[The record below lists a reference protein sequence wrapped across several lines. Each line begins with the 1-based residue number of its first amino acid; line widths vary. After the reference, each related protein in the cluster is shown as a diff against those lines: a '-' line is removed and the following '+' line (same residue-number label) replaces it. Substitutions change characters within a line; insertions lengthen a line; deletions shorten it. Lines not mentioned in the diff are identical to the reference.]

1 MGARPSAVVL
11 CAAEQN
17 VALVIVVDGQ
27 ILPDQ
32 LVDARFERGNIDIR
46 LVLVEFEHEA
56 VADIAVAA
64 RKHLLLRHGVFA
76 QILRAVRHEA
86 IGKRRIDDV
95 AQLLR
100 QRAKEVRPRD
110 DDLLA
115 DADEQIRV
123 DAEQGIDQVKMLDDD
138 ALAAPDSQP
147 DGVRQLR
154 ELMEAR
160 LEADVQMVGVRREK
174 ARFIL
179 LLQKRERAD
188 VDAVVVVRKL
198 DAGEHPL
205 DEHALAGAG
214 LPDEADDLVEGRK
227 IKLRDLHT
235 ERVDPAAAA
244 GSKIRAV
251 DMAALNRVCRHMGL
265 PPVPF
270 SFSIEDKARFNQGK
284 SAASSMK
291 Y

>member
-1 MGARPSAVVL
+1 MMRPVERTWVRGPSAVVL

-76 QILRAVRHEA
+76 QILCAVRHEA

-154 ELMEAR
+154 ELMEA
-160 LEADVQMVGVRREK
+160 VS
-174 ARFIL
+174 
-179 LLQKRERAD
+179 KRMSRW
-188 VDAVVVVRKL
+188 
-198 DAGEHPL
+198 
-205 DEHALAGAG
+205 
-214 LPDEADDLVEGRK
+214 
-227 IKLRDLHT
+227 
-235 ERVDPAAAA
+235 
-244 GSKIRAV
+244 
-251 DMAALNRVCRHMGL
+251 
-265 PPVPF
+265 
-270 SFSIEDKARFNQGK
+270 
-284 SAASSMK
+284 
-291 Y
+291 

>member
-214 LPDEADDLVEGRK
+214 FPDEADDLVEGRK

-251 DMAALNRVCRHMGL
+251 DMAALNRVCRHG
-265 PPVPF
+265 
-270 SFSIEDKARFNQGK
+270 RF
-284 SAASSMK
+284 ASCAVFFQ
-291 Y
+291 YRG

>member
-1 MGARPSAVVL
+1 M
-11 CAAEQN
+11 
-17 VALVIVVDGQ
+17 ALVIVVDGQ

-214 LPDEADDLVEGRK
+214 FPDEADDLVEGRK

-244 GSKIRAV
+244 GCKIRAV
-251 DMAALNRVCRHMGL
+251 DMAALNRVCRHG
-265 PPVPF
+265 
-270 SFSIEDKARFNQGK
+270 RF
-284 SAASSMK
+284 ASCAVFFQ
-291 Y
+291 YRG

>member
-1 MGARPSAVVL
+1 M
-11 CAAEQN
+11 
-17 VALVIVVDGQ
+17 
-27 ILPDQ
+27 
-32 LVDARFERGNIDIR
+32 
-46 LVLVEFEHEA
+46 LVEFEHEA

-179 LLQKRERAD
+179 LLQERERAD
-188 VDAVVVVRKL
+188 VDAVVVVRKF

-214 LPDEADDLVEGRK
+214 FPDKANDLVEGRK

-244 GSKIRAV
+244 GCKIRAV